1 MIVPLHIPQL
11 TKLSDDELVAF
22 CMANP
27 ELVVE
32 RDESG
37 QLFISMSPTCALTSS
52 NNSELIAEL
61 VLWNRRKGSGKVLE
75 SSGGFFLPDTSMRVP
90 DVAWIRKEQWDRLT
104 PAEKKSFPHLAPDF
118 IIELKSDTDSLADLQ
133 QKMRKWI
140 GNGVRMGWLII
151 PEKAETHIYLPDSP
165 VIVQPF
171 DVLPE
176 GWDILPGFGVRLS
189 EILDY

>member
-11 TKLSDDELVAF
+11 TKFSDDELVAF

-27 ELVVE
+27 ELTVE

-37 QLFISMSPTCALTSS
+37 QLFISISPTYALTSS

-61 VLWNRRKGSGKVLE
+61 VLWNRRKGNGKVLE

-90 DVAWIRKEQWDRLT
+90 DVAWVRNEQWERLT
-104 PAEKKSFPHLAPDF
+104 PAEKKSFPKLTPDF
-118 IIELKSDTDSLADLQ
+118 VIELKSDTDSLAELQ
-133 QKMRKWI
+133 KKMEKWI

-151 PEKAETHIYLPDSP
+151 PENAETHIYLPGSP
-165 VIVQPF
+165 VMIQPF
-171 DVLPE
+171 EALLE
-176 GWDILPGFGVRLS
+176 GGGVLPGFGVRLS
-189 EILDY
+189 EILEY